1 MHQPG
6 DPRRASIDDR
16 TPVTGSI
23 DSPLVILSPHLDDA
37 VLSCWHLL
45 EGPGDVRVVNVFA
58 GKPPPDAAAGWWD
71 ELSGRRDSGQAVDE
85 RVAEDRAALALAG
98 REPLN
103 LDFLDHQYR
112 RCDQPL
118 APVVRAL
125 RPALAPGALV
135 LAPCALGPALHAPI
149 AREAGTEPH
158 PDHVAVRSA
167 ALALRSEGLAVA
179 LYADFP
185 HAGAYGLPAWVTGQG
200 NDAGAD
206 PWAATLATIGVPHDQ
221 LIAEVCRLTPSAFTR
236 KLQAARRYATQ
247 IAALERAFARSL
259 DDPALLGYEVV
270 WRLPETI
277 HPRVGEAGALP
288 PDSCPD
294 TGPDPRL
301 LTDLGPPE

>member
-1 MHQPG
+1 MHQPA
-6 DPRRASIDDR
+6 DSPRASIDIR
-16 TPVTGSI
+16 TLFPGSI

-45 EGPGDVRVVNVFA
+45 DGPGDVRVVNVFA

-71 ELSGRRDSGQAVDE
+71 ELCGRRDSGQAVDE

-98 REPLN
+98 RAPLN
-103 LDFLDHQYR
+103 LDFLDRQYR

-125 RPALAPGALV
+125 RAALSPGALV
-135 LAPCALGPALHAPI
+135 LAPGALGPALHIPI
-149 AREAGTEPH
+149 AREAGAEPH

-167 ALALRSEGLAVA
+167 ALALRSEGVAVA

-185 HAGAYGLPAWVTGQG
+185 HAGAHGLPAWVTGERV
-200 NDAGAD
+200 DASAD

-221 LIAEVCRLTPSAFTR
+221 FAGEVCRLTPSAFAR
-236 KLQAARRYATQ
+236 KLKAARRYATQ
-247 IAALERAFARSL
+247 IAALERAFAKRL

-277 HPRVGEAGALP
+277 HPA
-288 PDSCPD
+288 
-294 TGPDPRL
+294 
-301 LTDLGPPE
+301 

>member
-1 MHQPG
+1 VGLDAGVHPERMKC
-6 DPRRASIDDR
+6 S
-16 TPVTGSI
+16 GSI

-45 EGPGDVRVVNVFA
+45 DGPDDVRVVNVFA
-58 GKPPPDAAAGWWD
+58 GKPPRDAAAGWWD
-71 ELSGRRDSGQAVDE
+71 ELSGRHDSGQAVDE

-103 LDFLDHQYR
+103 LDFLDRQYT

-125 RPALAPGALV
+125 RAALAPGAVV
-135 LAPCALGPALHAPI
+135 LAPCALGPALYAPI
-149 AREAGTEPH
+149 ARKARAEPH

-185 HAGAYGLPAWVTGQG
+185 HAGACGLPAWVTGEE
-200 NDAGAD
+200 NDASADQNDASAD
-206 PWAATLATIGVPHDQ
+206 PWAATLATIGLPHDQ
-221 LIAEVCRLTPSAFTR
+221 FVGEVCRLTPPAFAR
-236 KLQAARRYATQ
+236 KLKAARRYATQ
-247 IAALERAFARSL
+247 IAALERAFAKRL
-259 DDPALLGYEVV
+259 DDLALLGYEVV

-277 HPRVGEAGALP
+277 HPA
-288 PDSCPD
+288 
-294 TGPDPRL
+294 
-301 LTDLGPPE
+301 